1 MLKKVAGKRG
11 LLGNYGITTQS
22 RLVIGTVKSSCRC
35 SGWIETREGS
45 RGDRKMNVT
54 SWSGD
59 GTLGEI
65 PEEAFYIA

>member
-1 MLKKVAGKRG
+1 MLKKVASKRG
-11 LLGNYGITTQS
+11 LLGNDRITTQN
-22 RLVIGTVKSSCRC
+22 RLVIGTVKSRCRC
-35 SGWIETREGS
+35 RGWIETWEGC
-45 RGDRKMNVT
+45 RGDRKLNVT